1 MTPHCFK
8 MSTVKALMARVKFHL
23 LASPLPSLFH
33 CCPSRVCSPGVFVRL
48 LQQTLKLVFLHLFKA
63 CAPLSPKEKKRS
75 KKEKKPLYL
84 LQTVTGLCNNAA
96 FLSLF

>member
-1 MTPHCFK
+1 MLFQDVHCEGAHGKGEISPPGF
-8 MSTVKALMARVKFHL
+8 T
-23 LASPLPSLFH
+23 SPLALPLLSLP
-33 CCPSRVCSPGVFVRL
+33 C
-48 LQQTLKLVFLHLFKA
+48 LQPLCVHTALATDDETWRFFLLFKV
-63 CAPLSPKEKKRS
+63 CASLSQKEKKRS